1 MNNATLDTVREAVA
15 DALGLDLEEVEA
27 DSTLLDDLGAESID
41 LLDILYRIAQSTGT
55 KITVKDLAAYIQGD
69 VPEGEF
75 GDETTE
81 TILPRGVAQL
91 TAVMPQLTD
100 ADLER
105 IRPGNVMTFFTV
117 RNLGDLVSAY
127 AAVA

>member
-1 MNNATLDTVREAVA
+1 MSNATLDTVREAVA

-41 LLDILYRIAQSTGT
+41 LLDILYRIAQATGT
-55 KITVKDLAAYIQGD
+55 KITVKDLSAYIQGD

-75 GDETTE
+75 GDESTE
-81 TILPRGVAQL
+81 KILPRGLEQL
-91 TAVMPQLTD
+91 TRVMPQLTD
-100 ADLER
+100 AEIER
-105 IRPGNVMTFFTV
+105 IRPGNVMAFFTV
-117 RNLGDLVSAY
+117 RNLGELVSAH